1 MAAKSSRKKKSEQ
14 ARVIEAA
21 PVVSHT
27 IGPQPKFVSLLIPAL
42 IVFATFVA
50 FLPTL
55 QNGFVN
61 WDDESFLVN
70 NLNYRGLGWQQ
81 ILWMFTTFHMGP
93 YQPLSWMTYGMD
105 YVLWGMNPLGY
116 HLTNLLL
123 HAANAVFFYFISRR
137 LIALVLPMP
146 TREVS
151 WPLAMSAAFA
161 ALIFAIHPLRVESV
175 AWATERR
182 DVMSGLF
189 FLGTIYCY
197 LRANSSLHDHT
208 PSQGWLSAALFM
220 YVLSLLSKA
229 TAMTL
234 PVILL
239 ILDIY
244 PLHRLSADPR
254 SWWMSDQRGVL
265 REKIPFAVLAIAFAM
280 IALLGQQQ
288 EAALR
293 SLDKYSVEVRLAQ
306 AFFGASFYLW
316 KTLVPV
322 NLSPLY
328 EIPSYFSPLH
338 PSIIAGVFGTIIL
351 TISFYLLR
359 NRWPAGLAAW
369 ISYVLLL
376 LPVSG
381 IVAAGPQVVA
391 DRYSYLP
398 CLGWAV
404 LAGTALYYCWR
415 LWMTGRIGLPT
426 LVLAQSF
433 GAVLLIG
440 LGVLT
445 SYQTRIWNN
454 SERLWRHALALDEKS
469 SFAHNNLG
477 LALVDRGEFAE
488 AIKHFRRAIE
498 IDPMF
503 VEAQTNLGYFLAQQG
518 AADEAIGHLH
528 KALEIDPAFAN
539 AHNTLGNILGDRGES
554 DEAIEHFRKALQT
567 NPQFA
572 MAHYNLGRALAR
584 RGDVESAITHYRA
597 ALKITPGDADVR
609 NNLGLLLAKQGSLA
623 EAIDQFREALQI
635 DPGYAK
641 AYFNLGKLYM
651 QENRLDDAVRY
662 FRQALRLQPGVAE
675 IHENLARAFARQ
687 GKKEEAAREY
697 EEALRLLRAKAS

>member
-1 MAAKSSRKKKSEQ
+1 
-14 ARVIEAA
+14 
-21 PVVSHT
+21 
-27 IGPQPKFVSLLIPAL
+27 
-42 IVFATFVA
+42 
-50 FLPTL
+50 
-55 QNGFVN
+55 
-61 WDDESFLVN
+61 
-70 NLNYRGLGWQQ
+70 
-81 ILWMFTTFHMGP
+81 
-93 YQPLSWMTYGMD
+93 
-105 YVLWGMNPLGY
+105 
-116 HLTNLLL
+116 
-123 HAANAVFFYFISRR
+123 
-137 LIALVLPMP
+137 
-146 TREVS
+146 
-151 WPLAMSAAFA
+151 
-161 ALIFAIHPLRVESV
+161 
-175 AWATERR
+175 
-182 DVMSGLF
+182 
-189 FLGTIYCY
+189 
-197 LRANSSLHDHT
+197 LRANSSRHDPT
-208 PSQGWLSAALFM
+208 PSQQWLAAAFVM

-234 PVILL
+234 PVLLL

-244 PLHRLSADPR
+244 PLRRLSADPR
-254 SWWMSDQRGVL
+254 SWWMFDQRGVL
-265 REKIPFAVLAIAFAM
+265 REKLPFAVVAIAFAV
-280 IALLGQQQ
+280 IAFVGQQE

-293 SLDKYSVEVRLAQ
+293 SLDKYSFELRLAQ
-306 AFFGASFYLW
+306 AFFGSSFYLW

-322 NLSPLY
+322 SLSPLY

-338 PSIIAGVFGTIIL
+338 PSIAAGVIGTIIL

-369 ISYVLLL
+369 VSYVLLL

-404 LAGTALYYCWR
+404 LAGTAPYYCWR
-415 LWMTGRIGLPT
+415 LWTTGRIGLPT
-426 LVLAQSF
+426 LVLTQSF
-433 GAVLLIG
+433 AAVLLIG

-445 SYQTRIWNN
+445 FYQARVWNN
-454 SERLWRHALALDEKS
+454 SERLWRHALALDERS

-477 LALVDRGEFAE
+477 LALAGRGAFGE
-488 AIKHFRRAIE
+488 AINHFRRAIE
-498 IDPMF
+498 IEPAF

-518 AADEAIGHLH
+518 AAEEAISHLH
-528 KALEIDPAFAN
+528 KALEIDPEFAN
-539 AHNTLGNILGDRGES
+539 AHNTLGNILNDRGES
-554 DEAIEHFRKALQT
+554 DEAIKHFRKALQT

-662 FRQALRLQPGVAE
+662 FRQALQLQPGVAE
-675 IHENLARAFARQ
+675 IHENLARAFAVQ